1 MLLSRCFI
9 VMCLLLAASTASA
22 IQLFGIDL
30 EPASRN
36 QLRIAVKNAGV
47 KLLREAG
54 DDQFFDVYEAQDL
67 LPGAKFLYLGFT
79 KQDKLFAFAEYR
91 FSGLKHAE
99 LLRRLRLKY
108 GEPKVVKPEFITDY
122 HYQWQAGAIQISLYS
137 DWGSYAT
144 RLVYFEPQRL
154 AVLRGEQKAFLSAV
168 GSTQEFMQP
177 AY

>member
-1 MLLSRCFI
+1 MLLFRKFVVLSLFI
-9 VMCLLLAASTASA
+9 AAPAA
-22 IQLFGIDL
+22 NAVELFGVKL

-47 KLLREAG
+47 KLVREAG

-91 FSGLKHAE
+91 FNGLKHEE
-99 LLRRLRLKY
+99 LLRRLRRKY
-108 GEPKVVKPEFITDY
+108 GEPKVLKPEFITDY
-122 HYQWQAGAIQISLYS
+122 HYQWQDGAIQISLYS

-144 RLVYFEPQRL
+144 RLIYFEPQRL
-154 AVLRGEQKAFLSAV
+154 AVLKGEQKAFLSAV
-168 GSTQEFMQP
+168 GSAQEFMQP